1 MELPDLPSVFAPLAL
16 REGGD
21 AMARAVALAPE
32 RGAGLLAWVRSAA
45 RAEAAVVLEPDMPL
59 AEARLALL
67 AAANALAD
75 ALVVLGPPEAVIA
88 LRWPAELLLNGGR
101 VGGLRLATPPG
112 AAESAVPDWLV
123 VGFELALALP
133 SGIEPGDAPDRT
145 CLEEEGFEEPSGA
158 EIAAAW
164 ARHLMVGLD
173 RWQSSGPRRL
183 VEDCLARLEDGRAEA
198 GLRRGIDPQSGALV
212 LERDGRREL
221 VPLA

>member
-1 MELPDLPSVFAPLAL
+1 MELPDLPTVFAPLAL

-21 AMARAVALAPE
+21 AMARAVALAPG

-75 ALVVLGPPEAVIA
+75 ALVVLGPPEAVVA
-88 LRWPAELLLNGGR
+88 LRWPAEILLNGGR
-101 VGGLRLATPPG
+101 VGGLRLAAPPG

-133 SGIEPGDAPDRT
+133 PGIEPGDAPDRT

-158 EIAAAW
+158 AIAAAW
-164 ARHLMVGLD
+164 ARHLMAGLD